1 MDMNINILSNSEVQ
15 TLNEIIENAQNIV
28 ICCHKSP
35 DGDALGSSLGWA
47 NFLSSCGK
55 ASTIVAPD
63 AYPDFLQWMPGANSI
78 VRYDKHTEQA
88 TTLLQ
93 NADLVF
99 CLDFNGSDRVD
110 EMKDALDASPAKKVM
125 IDHHLNPRMETVL
138 TVSHPNMSSTS
149 ELVFRIIWQLGK
161 FEEMSKECAV
171 NIYCGMMTDTGG
183 FTYNSTQPEIF
194 FIISQL
200 LTKGIDKD
208 RIYRN
213 VFNNFSQW
221 AIRLR
226 GYLMSQKLN
235 VFSDL
240 HASYFTISRRDMR
253 DFHFIKGDAE
263 GLVNEPLRIK
273 GMKLS
278 VSLREDDRR
287 DNLIWVS
294 LRSVGN
300 FPCNKMAED
309 FFNGGGHLNASG
321 GRLNCSLT
329 EAEKVVREAFAY
341 YEGALTGWGP
351 LPKSRKEQVENDN
364 NKKETTITNNKQKY
378 KNEEATQSYHHDTAR
393 CRDSRFV

>member
-1 MDMNINILSNSEVQ
+1 MNINILSASEAD
-15 TLNEIIENAQNIV
+15 TLRELINNAQNIV

-47 NFLSSCGK
+47 NFLLANGK
-55 ASTIVAPD
+55 QSTIIVPD
-63 AYPDFLQWMPGANSI
+63 AYPDFLQWMPGANNI
-78 VRYDKHTEQA
+78 VRFDKHTEKA
-88 TTLLQ
+88 TGLLHD
-93 NADLVF
+93 ADLIF
-99 CLDFNGSDRVD
+99 CLDFNSSSRVD
-110 EMKDALDASPAKKVM
+110 EMQNALDGSQAKKVM
-125 IDHHLNPRMETVL
+125 IDHHLDPKMDTVL
-138 TVSHPNMSSTS
+138 TVSHPDMSSTS

-161 FEEMSKECAV
+161 FEDISKECAV

-183 FTYNSTQPEIF
+183 FTYNSSQPEIF

-213 VFNNFSQW
+213 VFNNFSHW

-235 VFSDL
+235 VFGDL
-240 HASYFTISRRDMR
+240 HASYFTISRHDMR
-253 DFHFIKGDAE
+253 EFHFIKGDAE

-287 DNLIWVS
+287 DNTIWVS
-294 LRSVGN
+294 LRSVGT
-300 FPCNKMAED
+300 FPCNKMAEE

-321 GRLNCSLT
+321 GHLQCSLD
-329 EAEKVVREAFAY
+329 EAEKIVRKAFAH
-341 YEGALTGWGP
+341 YEGALTGWGT
-351 LPKSRKEQVENDN
+351 LP
-364 NKKETTITNNKQKY
+364 
-378 KNEEATQSYHHDTAR
+378 QSK
-393 CRDSRFV
+393 